1 MTPSGTWW
9 RPPAEVDRAHAVPDP
24 GASRTPGITGDVRGD
39 RAAPT
44 SMNPLAD
51 NR

>member
-9 RPPAEVDRAHAVPDP
+9 RPPAEMDRAHAVPGP
-24 GASRTPGITGDVRGD
+24 GSLGHPGDRWGRPGD